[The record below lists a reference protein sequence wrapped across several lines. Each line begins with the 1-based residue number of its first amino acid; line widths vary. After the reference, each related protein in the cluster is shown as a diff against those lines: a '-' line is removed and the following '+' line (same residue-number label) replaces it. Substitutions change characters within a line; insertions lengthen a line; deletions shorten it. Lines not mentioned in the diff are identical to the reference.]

1 MSQVLHWAQSA
12 REDGIMLRR
21 IHIEQA
27 RIFAARRNHR
37 SGLLLLGVA
46 CVGGIVA
53 AVSPAA
59 FAQGSAPA
67 TTAVASPAHAEAS
80 GADKRS
86 FEAASVRPG
95 PKFVAKGWDFLDP
108 VNKAAPDSG
117 LFSWNTPVGNMIAF
131 AYDLRSSQVKSAMWK
146 ELPTWAQ
153 DEWYT
158 VEARAD
164 GVPSREDVRQMVRSL
179 LEERFK
185 LAVHAGTHE
194 GQVNALTVV
203 RTGVGLKPHADG
215 APCEVAMPP
224 ADGAY
229 PAYKNF
235 PVRCGIF
242 NRELSRYKR
251 RIEMV
256 NVTMAQIA
264 DTLSGNSPLPV
275 VDATGLTGRYDGF
288 LDYGPGMLP
297 PDADPAAEVGLP
309 VAAAL
314 EKQLGLK
321 LVKQNA
327 AVDDLVIDH
336 IETPTE
342 N

>member
-1 MSQVLHWAQSA
+1 MRYERIAMKWAVVGVVLVCGAAAQTADPTHAQSA
-12 REDGIMLRR
+12 RMNG
-21 IHIEQA
+21 A
-27 RIFAARRNHR
+27 PTSATA
-37 SGLLLLGVA
+37 
-46 CVGGIVA
+46 
-53 AVSPAA
+53 SP
-59 FAQGSAPA
+59 GSA
-67 TTAVASPAHAEAS
+67 E
-80 GADKRS
+80 KRT

-95 PKFVAKGWDFLDP
+95 PKFVANGWDFLDP
-108 VNKAAPDSG
+108 VNKAEPRSG

-131 AYDLRSSQVKSAMWK
+131 AYDLRSQQVKSAMWM
-146 ELPTWAQ
+146 ELPKWAQ

-164 GVPSREDVRQMVRSL
+164 GTPSREEVRQMVRSL

-203 RTGVGLKPHADG
+203 RPGVGLKPHADS
-215 APCEVAMPP
+215 APCDVAMPP
-224 ADGAY
+224 ADRAY
-229 PAYKNF
+229 PAYKDF
-235 PVRCGIF
+235 PVHCGIF
-242 NRELSRYKR
+242 NRELGRFKR

-264 DTLSGNSPLPV
+264 DTLSGSSPLPV
-275 VDATGLTGRYDGF
+275 VDATGLTGHYDGF
-288 LDYGPGMLP
+288 LDYGPGILP

-309 VAAAL
+309 VSDGL
-314 EKQLGLK
+314 QKQLGLK

-327 AVDDLVIDH
+327 TVADFVIDH
-336 IETPTE
+336 IEKPTE

>member
-1 MSQVLHWAQSA
+1 MFQ
-12 REDGIMLRR
+12 R
-21 IHIEQA
+21 IHIEEA
-27 RIFAARRNHR
+27 LIVAENRNRRC
-37 SGLLLLGVA
+37 SLLLLAVA
-46 CVGGIVA
+46 CVCA
-53 AVSPAA
+53 FVSPTA
-59 FAQGSAPA
+59 FAQVSAPA
-67 TTAVASPAHAEAS
+67 TAAVASPAHAEAS
-80 GADKRS
+80 SGDKRT

-95 PKFVAKGWDFLDP
+95 PKFIANGWDFLDP
-108 VNKAAPDSG
+108 VNKTAPNSG

-131 AYDLRSSQVKSAMWK
+131 AYDLRSSQVKGAMWK
-146 ELPTWAQ
+146 ELPKWAQ

-164 GVPSREDVRQMVRSL
+164 DVPSREDVRQMVRSL

-203 RTGVGLKPHADG
+203 RPGVGLKPHADG
-215 APCEVAMPP
+215 APCDVAMPP

-242 NRELSRYKR
+242 NRELGRFKR

-275 VDATGLTGRYDGF
+275 VDTTGLTGRYDGF
-288 LDYGPGMLP
+288 LDYGPGILP
-297 PDADPAAEVGLP
+297 ADADPAAEVGLP
-309 VAAAL
+309 VPAAL
-314 EKQLGLK
+314 EKQFGLK

-327 AVDDLVIDH
+327 TVDDFVIDH
-336 IETPTE
+336 IEKPTE